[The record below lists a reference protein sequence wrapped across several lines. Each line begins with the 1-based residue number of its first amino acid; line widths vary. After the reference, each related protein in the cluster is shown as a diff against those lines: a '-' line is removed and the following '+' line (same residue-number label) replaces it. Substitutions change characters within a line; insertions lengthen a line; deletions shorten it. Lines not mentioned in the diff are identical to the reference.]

1 MILSFALAY
10 STNWRG
16 CGTFRSWQAVHRV
29 LSQIS
34 QADMRYPMMYIG
46 LSRQRIELLRCT
58 HFAPRQQ
65 LALPD
70 HVHEFD
76 AGERHGG

>member
-1 MILSFALAY
+1 M
-10 STNWRG
+10 
-16 CGTFRSWQAVHRV
+16 V

-34 QADMRYPMMYIG
+34 QANMRYPTVVFG
-46 LSRQRIELLRCT
+46 LSRQRIELLRWT

-76 AGERHGG
+76 AGERDGG

>member
-1 MILSFALAY
+1 VIGTLAMAEG
-10 STNWRG
+10 SVAN
-16 CGTFRSWQAVHRV
+16 FSSKHAIPNVV
-29 LSQIS
+29 F
-34 QADMRYPMMYIG
+34 G
-46 LSRQRIELLRCT
+46 LSRQRIELLRWT

-76 AGERHGG
+76 AGERDGG